1 MKTFDAPWLP
11 AASAA
16 ALFGLGAVASKPLV
30 AVVPPTLL
38 AGLLYLGAGGGLL
51 VILAARGPASAGRPL
66 ERRDAPWLAAAVLA
80 GGVAAPVLLLLGI
93 ARTTASAASL
103 LLNLEAPFTALLA
116 WSFFRERASARLAAG
131 IALTA
136 GGAAWLSW
144 PGRAA
149 AAGGDWR
156 GGALLAAACL
166 AWGLDNNLSQRVSDK
181 DPVTVAAVKGV
192 AAGVVNTALG
202 FALGARLP
210 GAGPLAAA
218 ALIGFLS
225 YGVSLALFMLSLRRI
240 GSARTS
246 LYFAVAP
253 FFGALAGLV
262 LLRETP
268 TLALGG
274 AAVLMAAGSLLGRER
289 PA

>member
-1 MKTFDAPWLP
+1 MISFEAPWLP
-11 AASAA
+11 AAAAA
-16 ALFGLGAVASKPLV
+16 ALFGLGAVACKPLT
-30 AVVPPTLL
+30 AVVDPTLL
-38 AGLLYLGAGGGLL
+38 AGLLYLGAGGGLAL
-51 VILAARGPASAGRPL
+51 VLAARGRASAGLAL
-66 ERRDAPWLAAAVLA
+66 ERRDAPWLAGAVLA
-80 GGVAAPVLLLLGI
+80 GGVAAPVLLLMGLQRG
-93 ARTTASAASL
+93 TASSASL

-116 WSFFRERASARLAAG
+116 WSVFGERASPRLAAG

-144 PGRAA
+144 PGHGAA
-149 AAGGDWR
+149 SGGDWR

-166 AWGLDNNLSQRVSDK
+166 AWGLDNNLSQRVSAK
-181 DPVTVAAVKGV
+181 DPVTVSAVKGLV
-192 AAGVVNTALG
+192 AGAVNTALAL
-202 FALGARLP
+202 ALGARLP

-218 ALIGFLS
+218 AAVGFLS

-268 TLALGG
+268 TLTLGG
-274 AAVLMAAGSLLGRER
+274 AAVLMAAGSLLGRE
-289 PA
+289 PAG